1 MSEEVTDTA
10 TAPVEDGATQS
21 VETGASTEAS
31 TEASTPSLRDMFA
44 EKLGDNFKSFE
55 KYKDD
60 ESLINGIMSA
70 QQMIGKKGDIPA
82 EDADDAT
89 KAEFWKKLGFGD
101 DMDIELPEFGEE
113 YGDLA
118 NQLPEYYGG
127 IKEQILEI
135 AKDVIPKSGNV
146 NEMLNGIMNEF
157 VKRDAEATRQREAE
171 NMKSQKEML
180 EKVASKNGLTPDQ
193 LGAKTEEIMKR
204 QGWDNDTH
212 FTEVLLEFAK
222 MTDNSTELKDAYL
235 HNTGEG
241 IDQQIAEISAS
252 DEYLRESG
260 PKHDLAVKK
269 VRELLEKKQKFEN
282 K

>member
-10 TAPVEDGATQS
+10 TAPVEEGATQTE
-21 VETGASTEAS
+21 VTQSTE
-31 TEASTPSLRDMFA
+31 TTTPSLRDVFA

-60 ESLINGIMSA
+60 DSLINGIMSA

-82 EDADDAT
+82 EDADDET

-113 YGDLA
+113 FGDLA

-127 IKEQILEI
+127 IKDQILEI

-146 NEMLNGIMNEF
+146 NEMLNGIMSEF
-157 VKRDAEATRQREAE
+157 VKRDAEATKQQQME
-171 NMKSQKEML
+171 NTKAQKELL
-180 EKVASKNGLTPDQ
+180 EKVAAKNGLTAEQ
-193 LGAKTEEIMKR
+193 LGSKTEEIMKR
-204 QGWDNDTH
+204 QGWDNNTH

-235 HNTGEG
+235 HNTSEG